1 MHLFYLKALSNT
13 QPLLPCTPPKPFI
26 RTNKITKPLV
36 INHAPLNH
44 LLCLRPAVPGSPE
57 QKPGDGME
65 ASRIISPHM
74 KSARIVFAPIL
85 PVYKPIRDCQK
96 SVPARL
102 SILIKTEFSLF

>member
-1 MHLFYLKALSNT
+1 MHLFYLRALSNT

-65 ASRIISPHM
+65 ASRIISPL
-74 KSARIVFAPIL
+74 KKIARIVFAPIP
-85 PVYKPIRDCQK
+85 PVYKPIGDCQ
-96 SVPARL
+96 
-102 SILIKTEFSLF
+102 

>member
-36 INHAPLNH
+36 INHAPLNY

-65 ASRIISPHM
+65 ASRIISPHEEICAQFLLL
-74 KSARIVFAPIL
+74 SL
-85 PVYKPIRDCQK
+85 PVYKPIENCQ
-96 SVPARL
+96 
-102 SILIKTEFSLF
+102 

>member
-13 QPLLPCTPPKPFI
+13 QPLLPYTPPKLFI

-36 INHAPLNH
+36 INHAPLNY

-65 ASRIISPHM
+65 ASRIISPYYEVCAHGFC
-74 KSARIVFAPIL
+74 S
-85 PVYKPIRDCQK
+85 Y
-96 SVPARL
+96 PAC
-102 SILIKTEFSLF
+102 I